1 MPHPM
6 EESIPLSLEKVVHIY
21 RQTARVAAFVAAEHF
36 VVVGVTDV
44 ELAAVGAPARVRAGR
59 GCITKADGRR
69 SIGLGDGQPARDVRG
84 ERAVG

>member
-6 EESIPLSLEKVVHIY
+6 EESTPLSLEKVVHIY

-36 VVVGVTDV
+36 VVVGVDV

-69 SIGLGDGQPARDVRG
+69 SIGLGDAQPAGDVRG